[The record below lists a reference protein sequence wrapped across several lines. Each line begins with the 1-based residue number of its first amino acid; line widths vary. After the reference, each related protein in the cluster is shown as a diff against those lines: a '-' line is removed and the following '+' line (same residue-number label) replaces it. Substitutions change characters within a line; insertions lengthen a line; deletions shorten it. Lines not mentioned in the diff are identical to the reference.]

1 MIVFINDPT
10 NYANY
15 RLLGWRELD
24 IKASYNK
31 VKNQE
36 AVRCTSLRVFRAETS
51 QQGT

>member
-24 IKASYNK
+24 VKAPYKQSEK
-31 VKNQE
+31 PG
-36 AVRCTSLRVFRAETS
+36 SS
-51 QQGT
+51 